1 MGNILDTKRS
11 NDPISF
17 VDSHCHLDYPELSG
31 DLDGVVA
38 RADEAGI
45 RWMTTICTQLSKF
58 SGVLDIAER
67 YENIFCTV
75 GVRPHEAGNDDDIT
89 SNRLVGLSDHPK
101 VIGLGETGL
110 DYYYER
116 SPRDAQQD
124 SFQAHIDAAR
134 QTGLPLI
141 VHTRDADDDTA
152 RMLRD
157 EYAKE
162 PFTGVIHCFSSG
174 PEMAK
179 AALEIG
185 FYISISGIVTFKS
198 AQDLRD
204 TVANVPLDRLL
215 VETDAPY
222 LAPVP
227 KRGKP
232 NEPSFTAFT
241 ARQLAEIK
249 GVSLE
254 DLSKF
259 TTDNFFKLFNKAT
272 RSESETCA

>member
-1 MGNILDTKRS
+1 MV
-11 NDPISF
+11 SF

-31 DLDGVVA
+31 DLDAVVS

-45 RWMTTICTQLSKF
+45 KWMTTICTQLDKF
-58 SGVLDIAER
+58 PQVLGVAER
-67 YENIFCTV
+67 FGNIFCTV
-75 GVRPHEAGNDDDIT
+75 GVHPHEAGNDDNIT
-89 SNRLVGLSDHPK
+89 AERLVGLADHPK

-116 SPRDAQQD
+116 SPRDAQQTA
-124 SFQAHIDAAR
+124 FQAHIDASR

-174 PEMAK
+174 REMAE

-198 AQDLRD
+198 AQDLREV
-204 TVANVPLDRLL
+204 VADVPLDRLL
-215 VETDAPY
+215 VETDSPY

-232 NEPSFTAFT
+232 NEPAFTAFT

-249 GVSLE
+249 GVNLE
-254 DLSKF
+254 ELSQA
-259 TTDNFFKLFNKAT
+259 TTGNFFKLFNKAS
-272 RSESETCA
+272 REGVDTCA